1 MPNCA
6 RVIWPLLSFLALGV
20 ASVQKVGDGAISG
33 WTFTEGPDKL
43 EGMCVCFSFRSLL
56 LSSRCPNW
64 PRHVGLAWNILWL
77 WEAELP
83 KCHCHRRGGVNPGA
97 EPAAGCPAF
106 LLGFLQALQ
115 WLCSLCL
122 PSCPGRGK
130 QPTTPKPPAWEPGV
144 GDGPSAAP
152 RVLFQAVRRGT
163 WNLRTGRERSEGSV
177 DSTPGTDSPLTLAVA
192 SLSTAFL

>member
-97 EPAAGCPAF
+97 EPAAGCPGEAF
-106 LLGFLQALQ
+106 VRPLGSRGSADRLPLGALTRQA
-115 WLCSLCL
+115 SGRRV
-122 PSCPGRGK
+122 PG
-130 QPTTPKPPAWEPGV
+130 QASEVDV
-144 GDGPSAAP
+144 G
-152 RVLFQAVRRGT
+152 
-163 WNLRTGRERSEGSV
+163 
-177 DSTPGTDSPLTLAVA
+177 PGTSRTL
-192 SLSTAFL
+192 F

>member
-1 MPNCA
+1 MDGPKCLICPPGGRLRHAQFLASICNA
-6 RVIWPLLSFLALGV
+6 AVNIWILCGFGHVCGSFCYLYPVLLSLTLCM
-20 ASVQKVGDGAISG
+20 S
-33 WTFTEGPDKL
+33 
-43 EGMCVCFSFRSLL
+43 FS
-56 LSSRCPNW
+56 
-64 PRHVGLAWNILWL
+64 
-77 WEAELP
+77 
-83 KCHCHRRGGVNPGA
+83 
-97 EPAAGCPAF
+97 AF